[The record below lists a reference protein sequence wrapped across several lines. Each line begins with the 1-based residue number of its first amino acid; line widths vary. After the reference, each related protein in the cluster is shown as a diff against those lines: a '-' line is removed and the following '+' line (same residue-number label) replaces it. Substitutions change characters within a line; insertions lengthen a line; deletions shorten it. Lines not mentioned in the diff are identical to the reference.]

1 MKQRKKRWEGI
12 VLAALAV
19 ILVGNM
25 ARPLVLEAA
34 GAGIRQSIYGA
45 ADTDITG
52 NEDAGTG
59 LTEEG
64 TPSAG
69 AEDGD
74 GTGQNQG
81 EGSTTGTDT
90 GSSAGQT
97 TGTNTGSST
106 DRNPTE
112 NTGNSTEQKPDT
124 DPTAKAIARVSI
136 DGTDTEYADMAEAWA
151 AAEGKTAKLT
161 LLGNV
166 TTGAARSTAFV
177 LSSGD
182 MTLDLN
188 GYKWTYQYVSD
199 GEDKPASYDLIEIK
213 GDASLTVKGTGSSA
227 MVYAGSST
235 YKGACL
241 YATGDSTLTIEGG
254 TFSSNVSAPVYVD
267 GATLN
272 VRGGIFKAA
281 GADESAI
288 TMNNG
293 TFNMT
298 GGEVQ
303 FGKLTL
309 NNTNGSQDA
318 NIGGDSKLSNVTT
331 KGKDALKLE
340 DTAADGY
347 KLQDAN
353 GGDVTA
359 SSNGSGQS
367 GESASNVQARETL
380 LNTLTIS
387 ASTDLGQTDFSYT
400 EGRETTLS
408 VSPALDATVDPSNIA
423 NTTYTYKW
431 KVKYTDKNNSDTE
444 NIIENATN
452 DSYNVSLAYSK
463 SGLDQLKAGTY
474 TYSVEVGYEIE
485 YSDGT
490 DTKTGTETATYSIEV
505 LPIQNGSVTEK
516 SNNSYKKEYI
526 YEEPVTPSGSASFDV
541 DSYVPDDVKRNLKWN
556 YEWYEGASA
565 DESKKM
571 SRTPVDVGIY
581 TLKVTATDSP
591 NYTATG
597 TFQIEIKPRS
607 VTPTLTGTPT
617 KVYDGTTDVKDVK
630 VVLEKEGGGT
640 LSYENGELTVGSIA
654 YENAGVG
661 TGKTITASGIALS
674 GNKAKNYTLTRNT
687 ATTTGSITQA
697 SLVLKVDVNPATQMV
712 NNPVT
717 VTVSVFGEDG
727 TTPSDALTANDITV
741 NVTGG
746 SDPRPVLTSSGRGVF
761 SGSYTTATAG
771 DRSFS
776 ATVQVNDNYRI
787 VNAASN
793 NSVTFKEDIPKGEVS
808 VKADKEEVTYG
819 DEVTFTATVTKADG
833 KDGDALGGGV
843 QFYLDGEEN
852 TNKVGTAQSI
862 KVSGDTA
869 KITLDKSSL
878 TAGDHKVTARF
889 TSDTAEGA
897 SGDASVKVA
906 KKPLTWN
913 ASGLKA
919 SKTEGKSD
927 EVTVY
932 GTLSVEGILDGEIKF
947 VQPESMKTNGFKAT
961 EAGTYTVTVTPESG
975 EWTFDPKEPENYEL
989 PDGDPEIK
997 ATVNA
1002 LKELS
1007 NPPEAK
1013 DGNTYKLVMEEGLS
1027 QVPDGLK
1034 NTKFDTP
1041 EKIEAELKRIL
1052 TSSGSY
1058 KEGNTAVYDVTLQVS
1073 TDDGK
1078 TWEEAN
1084 ADNFPKEGVLVTLPY
1099 PGGTGRYTHNFAVAH
1114 MFGESLFGHTSGTVE
1129 VPAVTK
1135 ADNGLQ
1141 FRVTGLSPIAVAWT
1155 EASNASTSPVGTSAR
1170 RLLGVQTGDDSPI
1183 LLYAGLTA
1191 GCVLVLLIIT
1201 VVFLVRRKKK

>member
-34 GAGIRQSIYGA
+34 GAGIRQNIYGT

-97 TGTNTGSST
+97 PGTNTGSST

-367 GESASNVQARETL
+367 GESASNVTSRASIGLQITAAPASSESPHPVQFAYTGEGQTI
-380 LNTLTIS
+380 TLT
-387 ASTDLGQTDFSYT
+387 A
-400 EGRETTLS
+400 
-408 VSPALDATVDPSNIA
+408 
-423 NTTYTYKW
+423 
-431 KVKYTDKNNSDTE
+431 
-444 NIIENATN
+444 
-452 DSYNVSLAYSK
+452 SYNVAGTPNIENVNVTAYNWKLSK
-463 SGLDQLKAGTY
+463 DGTVDDTFSNTTPSCHFSSKYEDGKIKAGTY
-474 TYSVEVGYEIE
+474 EYTVEVTYT
-485 YSDGT
+485 YNVPNSDPDVAPT
-490 DTKTGTETATYSIEV
+490 TQTGEDSATYTIKV
-505 LPIQNGSVTEK
+505 LPIENGTITK
-516 SNNSYKKEYI
+516 KDSYKTEYI

-571 SRTPVDVGIY
+571 SRTPEDVGIY

-1155 EASNASTSPVGTSAR
+1155 EASNASTSPVGTAAR